1 MYKFFFKRLADFTFS
16 LLALILSL
24 PITLPITI
32 ILYFQNG
39 GKPFFR
45 QHRTGYRMKKFKVLK
60 FKTMNDKKDSN
71 GELLP
76 DHERITPIG
85 KWVRSSSLDELPQL
99 YNVLINDMSLVGP
112 RPFLSEY
119 DTIYNEIQ
127 KKRFEVKPGIT
138 GLAQVKGRNA
148 LSWKN
153 KFKYDVFYVQKQ
165 SFTMDLWILILTL
178 KKVIISEGVNAS
190 SQVTAEKFNGKN

>member
-99 YNVLINDMSLVGP
+99 FNVLINDMSLVGP

>member
-1 MYKFFFKRLADFTFS
+1 
-16 LLALILSL
+16 
-24 PITLPITI
+24 
-32 ILYFQNG
+32 
-39 GKPFFR
+39 
-45 QHRTGYRMKKFKVLK
+45 
-60 FKTMNDKKDSN
+60 MNDKKGSN

-76 DHERITPIG
+76 DSERITPAG
-85 KWVRSSSLDELPQL
+85 KWVRSTSLDELPQL

-119 DTIYNEIQ
+119 DTIYNEIH

-153 KFKYDVFYVQKQ
+153 KFRYDVLYVQKQ
-165 SFTMDLWILILTL
+165 SFTMDLWILILSL

-190 SQVTAEKFNGKN
+190 SQLTAEKFNGKN